1 MKHNPSAKPR
11 SDSRRI
17 GDISVLPVFLDL
29 HGKTVCVIGDSD
41 GAVWKAELLMSAGAR
56 LKIISETPSPGFLQL
71 VSGDCACDYE
81 IRPWSLDDFIGAF
94 AVVADVGEQ
103 DVRALCAA
111 AKAHTSLINI
121 VDKPAFCTFQFGSIV
136 NRSPLVI
143 GISTGGAAPVL
154 AQTVRSRIESILP
167 DAVQSLAAKAQR
179 IRTRVN
185 ARLGDAPA
193 RRAYWRAF
201 FSRCFGGMKNQH
213 PAGAYDIH
221 VRTVGDLTVRDIR
234 QLQMAERI
242 ECQSGI
248 DPHILE
254 FARREA
260 ARVEL
265 DALPSATASECKSE
279 RVVRIFYQS

>member
-1 MKHNPSAKPR
+1 MKHSVSAKLR

-17 GDISVLPVFLDL
+17 GDLSVLPVFLDL

-56 LKIISETPSPGFLQL
+56 LKVISKTPSPGILQL

-81 IRPWSLDDFIGAF
+81 IRPWSPDDFIGAF
-94 AVVADVGEQ
+94 AVVADVGDHEAQ
-103 DVRALCAA
+103 ALCAA
-111 AKAHTSLINI
+111 ARPHTSLINI

-185 ARLGDAPA
+185 GRLGDAPA
-193 RRAYWRAF
+193 RRAYWQAF
-201 FSRCFGGMKNQH
+201 FSRCFGGVKGQH
-213 PAGAYDIH
+213 PLAVYDIH
-221 VRTVGDLTVRDIR
+221 VKSVGGLTVRDIR

-248 DPHILE
+248 DPRILE

-265 DALPSATASECKSE
+265 DALPSAAALKYKSE
-279 RVVRIFYQS
+279 RVVRVFS